1 MKLSSDA
8 INQLLRI
15 ISEVDAPWWP
25 QGPSEK
31 QKKRLESQDFVIQ
44 KKRLHIKTEKEK

>member
-15 ISEVDAPWWP
+15 INEVDEPWWP
-25 QGPSEK
+25 QGPSETLK
-31 QKKRLESQDFVIQ
+31 ERLESQSFV
-44 KKRLHIKTEKEK
+44 KRDGKLYIKAKKEK

>member
-15 ISEVDAPWWP
+15 ISEVDEPWWP
-25 QGPSEK
+25 QGPSEMLK
-31 QKKRLESQDFVIQ
+31 ERLESQSFV
-44 KKRLHIKTEKEK
+44 KRDGKLYIKVKKEK